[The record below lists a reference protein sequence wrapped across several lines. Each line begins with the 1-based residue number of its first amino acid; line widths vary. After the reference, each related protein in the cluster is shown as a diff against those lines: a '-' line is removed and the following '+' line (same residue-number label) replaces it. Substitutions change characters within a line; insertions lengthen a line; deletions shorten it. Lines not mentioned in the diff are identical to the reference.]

1 MGQKTSTKQSRKKST
16 SNRGL
21 TLAEAPKPTSN
32 LVRNKSRD
40 KDAIGTIG
48 GYVKDPFGRVYGM
61 TCLHVAKGN
70 ISDWNL
76 RIGDESEEIVNEKGI
91 VGELDDKIL
100 DKTLDVAFIK
110 MKKKDKAN
118 NDHIGNPKAI
128 YEVKDKDEKQLKVHV
143 FSEVQG
149 KIVEGVVIKIYKDD
163 AVSLKL
169 KDTADK
175 DTFVDLVGIS
185 TANVKGKSLT
195 EAGDSG
201 AWVRT
206 IEDNKV
212 VGMVI
217 GADFHNEITYVIKM
231 RNIFDFFNKYELL

>member
-1 MGQKTSTKQSRKKST
+1 MEQKTSTKTTRKKNAST
-16 SNRGL
+16 RGL
-21 TLAEAPKPTSN
+21 TVSEVSKPTLN
-32 LVRNKSRD
+32 LIRNKSRD

-76 RIGDESEEIVNEKGI
+76 RIGDESDEIVNEKGI

-110 MKKKDKAN
+110 IKKKDNAN
-118 NDHIGNPKAI
+118 NDHIGNPKSI
-128 YEVKDKDEKQLKVHV
+128 YDIKDKDEKELKIQI
-143 FSEVQG
+143 FSEKQG
-149 KIVEGVVIKIYKDD
+149 KTIEGVVVKIYKDES
-163 AVSLKL
+163 VSLIL
-169 KDTADK
+169 KNTADK
-175 DTFVDLVGIS
+175 DAFVDLIGVS
-185 TANVKGKSLT
+185 TATAKGKSLT

-231 RNIFDFFNKYELL
+231 RNILDFFTNYELL